1 MPFAEPR
8 LPLSHGPV
16 RALQGRIPQGP
27 PPTGSG
33 RGRPRAAAA
42 MFDDDTD
49 PIPLE
54 ELVIYEGDELIF
66 DGSDPDRY
74 TISLEDWTRELGGAT
89 DGHTVSSDADPGL

>member
-1 MPFAEPR
+1 MPFAEPP

-16 RALQGRIPQGP
+16 RAASLPPGP
-27 PPTGSG
+27 PPAGSG
-33 RGRPRAAAA
+33 RARPRAAAA

-54 ELVIYEGDELIF
+54 DLVIYEGDELSF
-66 DGSDPDRY
+66 DGADPDRY
-74 TISLEDWTRELGGAT
+74 TISLEDWARELGGAT